1 MKATLDRLVT
11 KVNGRFS
18 RLRDLE
24 SRFGFLLQVDNIVFA
39 SMEDDELGLQEKC
52 NDIARCYANN
62 IDSIEQYK
70 EIKDCQMLFR
80 RRSEM
85 NIAEPK
91 SPVDL
96 LHLIISCGDDV
107 FPNLRISLQILSTI
121 GSSIASCERSFS
133 KLKLILTYLRA
144 TMSQTR

>member
-1 MKATLDRLVT
+1 
-11 KVNGRFS
+11 
-18 RLRDLE
+18 
-24 SRFGFLLQVDNIVFA
+24 
-39 SMEDDELGLQEKC
+39 
-52 NDIARCYANN
+52 
-62 IDSIEQYK
+62 
-70 EIKDCQMLFR
+70 MLFR
-80 RRSEM
+80 RRSET

-96 LHLIISCGDDV
+96 LHLIISCGDNV

-144 TMSQTR
+144 TMSQTRLSDLAILSTEKERLENIDFNPIIDAFASAKARKVFV